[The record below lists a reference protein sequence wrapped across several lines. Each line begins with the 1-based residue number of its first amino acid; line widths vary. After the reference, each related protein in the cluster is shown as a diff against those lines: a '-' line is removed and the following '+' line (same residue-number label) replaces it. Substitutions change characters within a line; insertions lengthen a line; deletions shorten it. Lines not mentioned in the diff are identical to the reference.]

1 MKNFTTE
8 LVNSFR
14 VGEEFVR
21 IGLAQF
27 SDVFQHEFYLNE
39 FYTEQAIGKHI
50 GGLKQRRGG
59 TKIGLA
65 LESILS
71 HFEAV
76 HGSRRSEKISQNLVL
91 ITDGD
96 SQDDVEEA
104 GYHLRQLGVEV
115 FAIGIGNVHDLE
127 LLQITGTPKKLFTV
141 QNFGSLENIKQ
152 KVFDTICKSKPEPQ
166 INPGITSFSYLS
178 YIFPTFPCLICNM
191 FPFATD
197 CSIDIAMGF
206 DISQRNPALGETL
219 VSGHTKL
226 ESFLPDIANYVSSVK
241 GLCCVNNEL
250 IKTNIGYRVVS
261 EDGGSMYDFNFE
273 EYSKDVVTKVMTT
286 AVREPTYFNS
296 ALLRSFKEKFRTQSG
311 AGVKV
316 SVAQQI
322 YLQNKTKTIL
332 FLFCFVKLYMFAKL
346 MEGHLNLP
354 KKDLRGVPLDSTR
367 VLCSEKCFKG
377 SICAYF

>member
-14 VGEEFVR
+14 IGEEFVR

-27 SDVFQHEFYLNE
+27 SDEFKHEFYLNE

-50 GGLKQRRGG
+50 AGLSQSFGG

-65 LESILS
+65 LNSILPY
-71 HFEAV
+71 FEAV
-76 HGSRRSEKISQNLVL
+76 RGSRRSEKISQNLVL

-127 LLQITGTPKKLFTV
+127 LLQITGSPKRLFTV

-152 KVFDTICKSKPEPQ
+152 KVVDTICKSTPEPLV
-166 INPGITSFSYLS
+166 NPGSTSFSRLS
-178 YIFPTFPCLICNM
+178 YIFPTFPYLTCNM
-191 FPFATD
+191 FLFAAG

-206 DISQRNPALGETL
+206 DISQRNPAFGEAL

-241 GLCCVNNEL
+241 DLCCVDTKL

-261 EDGGSMYDFNFE
+261 EDGNSMYDFNFE
-273 EYSKDVVTKVMTT
+273 EYNKDVVTKVMTSI
-286 AVREPTYFNS
+286 VREPTYFNS
-296 ALLRSFKEKFRTQSG
+296 ALLRSFGEKFRTQSG

-316 SVAQQI
+316 SAAQQI
-322 YLQNKTKTIL
+322 
-332 FLFCFVKLYMFAKL
+332 LYKI
-346 MEGHLNLP
+346 NQ
-354 KKDLRGVPLDSTR
+354 ST
-367 VLCSEKCFKG
+367 F
-377 SICAYF
+377 I